1 MSYVSLPF
9 GLVNKEK
16 KLKFDLPKTYTASQ
30 YIKHLPYIDNED
42 PNFQNKIINLVNN
55 RSDLQKFLHA
65 ASDYGDHIQEKISL
79 VVGDEGLNHAMVRRA

>member
-16 KLKFDLPKTYTASQ
+16 KLKFHLPKTYTASQ

-42 PNFQNKIINLVNN
+42 PNFQNRIINLVNN
-55 RSDLQKFLHA
+55 QSDLQKFLHA
-65 ASDYGDHIQEKISL
+65 TSDYGDHIQVKISL
-79 VVGDEGLNHAMVRRA
+79 VVGDEGLNHAMVRWA